1 MKRELDRQKGF
12 VLPWLPTARQRKRQR
27 SRRGRRR
34 KAVGVCRGEEWE
46 EGEERRGREKAARD
60 GGRWRRE
67 ERLWREGQGEAML
80 GKGCCQK
87 QLLSNTQKRL

>member
-67 ERLWREGQGEAML
+67 ERRWREGQGA
-80 GKGCCQK
+80 CRQ
-87 QLLSNTQKRL
+87 T